1 MKSEW
6 TLSELA
12 EETGLPAR
20 TIRYYIARGLLAGPA
35 VAGRGAVYGAQHLA
49 RLQEIQ
55 ALQRDGRMLAEIA
68 VQSSGEPEQQLPAP
82 VPWQEYVVA
91 EGITV
96 NVRADLAPWRLKRV
110 RKALAEF
117 AARLRD
123 EKDEKDEKEEMDGN
137 QRV

>member
-1 MKSEW
+1 
-6 TLSELA
+6 
-12 EETGLPAR
+12 
-20 TIRYYIARGLLAGPA
+20 
-35 VAGRGAVYGAQHLA
+35 
-49 RLQEIQ
+49 
-55 ALQRDGRMLAEIA
+55 MLAEIA